1 LSTADAVSGGG
12 FAFYGEIDFPL
23 AITCLF
29 VRQVRRGFVAY
40 SCTPRW
46 AYYDIATGQRQFRA
60 PQMVYALGVRLTGP
74 QARRLGRG
82 QGPVQVQL
90 PELLQIV
97 LLHDAAKAAIECAI
111 ENDVRRRDGET
122 LRANGLPPPWPDN
135 WL

>member
-1 LSTADAVSGGG
+1 
-12 FAFYGEIDFPL
+12 
-23 AITCLF
+23 
-29 VRQVRRGFVAY
+29 
-40 SCTPRW
+40 
-46 AYYDIATGQRQFRA
+46 
-60 PQMVYALGVRLTGP
+60 MVYALGVRLTGP
-74 QARRLGRG
+74 QARRLGLG

-122 LRANGLPPPWPDN
+122 LRTNGLPPPWPDN